1 MRAYWLAVFFLLSV
15 FHGHVNHA
23 CAQSNTITIGIF
35 NFPPFYTKNKY
46 SQAEGILV
54 DHANQALKEAGLVAK
69 YEISS
74 AALLI
79 ERLGKGELDAGML
92 IRHPALL
99 DKAFYSKNPINQIQL
114 VAYRYGSIPA
124 LSGIEDL
131 SGKRVLTIA
140 GYGYGGT
147 LKKLSEKGIE
157 PTYITAR
164 NIEQAFVMLA
174 AKRADYFLTYL
185 KPAEMFRKNKTATQP
200 AKELVADKLS
210 SFNVYWVVSKA
221 SENAEMIMK
230 NLGGF

>member
-1 MRAYWLAVFFLLSV
+1 MTMLFLLSV
-15 FHGHVNHA
+15 FWGHAEHA
-23 CAQSNTITIGIF
+23 FAQSNAVTIGIF
-35 NFPPFYTKNKY
+35 NFPPFYTKNRY

-54 DHANQALKEAGLVAK
+54 DYANQALKEGGLVAK

-79 ERLGKGELDAGML
+79 ERLGKGEIDAGML

-99 DKAFYSKNPINQIQL
+99 DKAFYSKKPINQIQL
-114 VAYRYGSIPA
+114 VAYRYDTAPA
-124 LSGIEDL
+124 LSRLEDL
-131 SGKRVLTIA
+131 AGKRVLTIA

-147 LKKLSEKGIE
+147 LKKLSKEGIE

-174 AKRADYFLTYL
+174 ARRADYFLTYL
-185 KPAEMFRKNKTATQP
+185 KPAEAFRKNKTTAQSTQ
-200 AKELVADKLS
+200 ELTADPLS
-210 SFNVYWVVSKA
+210 SFNVHWVVSKA

-230 NLGGF
+230 NLGDF